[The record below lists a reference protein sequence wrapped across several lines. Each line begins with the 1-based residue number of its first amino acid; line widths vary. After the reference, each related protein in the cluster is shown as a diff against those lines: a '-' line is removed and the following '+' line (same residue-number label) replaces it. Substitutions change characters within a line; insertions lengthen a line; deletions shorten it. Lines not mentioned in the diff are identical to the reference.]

1 MLVGSTPLT
10 VPTGGAFRICKLAQR
25 YCCVYSLLGKQ
36 NLVPSLLL
44 AVCLLLPGLT
54 SPLFPNEQLLESA
67 LWNSGKVMED
77 E

>member
-1 MLVGSTPLT
+1 MLVGSIPLT
-10 VPTGGAFRICKLAQR
+10 VPPGGAFSICKIAQR

-44 AVCLLLPGLT
+44 AVCLLLPGLIA
-54 SPLFPNEQLLESA
+54 PPFPNEQLLESA
-67 LWNSGKVMED
+67 HWNSGKVMED

>member
-1 MLVGSTPLT
+1 MLVGSIPLT
-10 VPTGGAFRICKLAQR
+10 VPPGGTFSICKIAQR

-44 AVCLLLPGLT
+44 AVCLLLPGLIA
-54 SPLFPNEQLLESA
+54 PPFPNEQLLESA
-67 LWNSGKVMED
+67 HWNSGKVMED

>member
-1 MLVGSTPLT
+1 MLVGSIPLT
-10 VPTGGAFRICKLAQR
+10 VPPGGAFSICKIAQR

-44 AVCLLLPGLT
+44 AVCLFLPGLT
-54 SPLFPNEQLLESA
+54 SPPFPNEQLLQSA
-67 LWNSGKVMED
+67 HWNSGKVMED